1 VFRFN
6 LEIKAMSSSRVCVQ
20 SLVAA
25 VAVVAV
31 ALPLRAADAF
41 DHYLNPVLAKAIE
54 NDAVK
59 EVKQAPVK
67 LLREN
72 DRILPGLP
80 GALLIVKTNEGRNC
94 KLLVQPASQRAP
106 GDKFLPM
113 LLIDRYVTF
122 REGEERAVVAS
133 GKSVSLFAGFRLNL
147 DLGQIVPEQ
156 LGGDLRYVVDGDKTY
171 VEPLGKAKLY
181 LVTKHLSE
189 ATPPKPEKFVIAE
202 PFEPKYF
209 NGTYKLYDDGRRGGQ
224 LTLKVEE
231 DGNVTGAY
239 YSDKDGRKYEVHG
252 KVGTP
257 KHAIQFTV
265 KFPNAEQV
273 FQGYLFTGDGKALT
287 GTSRMAEREAG
298 FYALRVE
305 E

>member
-1 VFRFN
+1 
-6 LEIKAMSSSRVCVQ
+6 MSRVP
-20 SLVAA
+20 AA
-25 VAVVAV
+25 LLAGFVLLGL
-31 ALPLRAADAF
+31 ALPIHAADAF
-41 DHYLNPVLAKAIE
+41 DHYLNPVLSKALE
-54 NDAVK
+54 SEAVK

-67 LLREN
+67 LLREH
-72 DRILPGLP
+72 DRILPGVP

-113 LLIDRYVTF
+113 LLIERFVTF
-122 REGEERAVVAS
+122 REGEERAVAAS
-133 GKSVSLFAGFRLNL
+133 GKGLSLFGGFRLSL
-147 DLGQIVPEQ
+147 DLGQIVPEE
-156 LGGDLRYVVDGDKTY
+156 LGGDLRYVVDGDKIY

-181 LVTKHLSE
+181 LVTKHLAE

-209 NGTYKLYDDGRRGGQ
+209 NGTYKLYDDGRRGGR

-231 DGNVTGAY
+231 DGSVTGAY
-239 YSDKDGRKYEVHG
+239 YSDKDGKKYEVRG
-252 KVGTP
+252 KVGMP

-265 KFPNAEQV
+265 QFPNAEQV

-287 GTSRMAEREAG
+287 GSSRMAEREAG
-298 FYALRVE
+298 FYAVRLE